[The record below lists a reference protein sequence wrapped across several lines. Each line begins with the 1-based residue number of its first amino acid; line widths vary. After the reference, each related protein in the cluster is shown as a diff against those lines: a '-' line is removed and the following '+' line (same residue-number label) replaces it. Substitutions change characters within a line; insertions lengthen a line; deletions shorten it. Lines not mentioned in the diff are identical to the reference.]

1 LIPMNDKT
9 KTNDDADDTTT
20 NGAFEVNSVVDTMAF
35 VKALRCV
42 SEHYKQKPDATED
55 DLDDDD
61 DEESFSTDDG
71 AILPSND
78 TETRS
83 NEDDP
88 ESDGVIV
95 KEEAGQDDDDL
106 PYAPKKRICLPRRM
120 NGFQ

>member
-1 LIPMNDKT
+1 MNDKT

-61 DEESFSTDDG
+61 DDEESFSTDDG

-95 KEEAGQDDDDL
+95 EEEAGQDDDDL
-106 PYAPKKRICLPRRM
+106 PYAPKKRICLPRRT
-120 NGFQ
+120 NGFQR